1 MRKKKATKKKHTH
14 KIACTPSNYI
24 EQAPVLVSTMIG
36 FVSTSGF
43 VLIGYISL
51 RIASSAIGL
60 KICVI
65 ITVTTKYK
73 SMNN

>member
-1 MRKKKATKKKHTH
+1 
-14 KIACTPSNYI
+14 
-24 EQAPVLVSTMIG
+24 MIG

>member
-1 MRKKKATKKKHTH
+1 M
-14 KIACTPSNYI
+14 PSNYI
-24 EQAPVLVSTMIG
+24 EQAPILFSTTIG

-43 VLIGYISL
+43 VLIGYIPL
-51 RIASSAIGL
+51 RIASSEIGL

-65 ITVTTKYK
+65 ITVTTNYK